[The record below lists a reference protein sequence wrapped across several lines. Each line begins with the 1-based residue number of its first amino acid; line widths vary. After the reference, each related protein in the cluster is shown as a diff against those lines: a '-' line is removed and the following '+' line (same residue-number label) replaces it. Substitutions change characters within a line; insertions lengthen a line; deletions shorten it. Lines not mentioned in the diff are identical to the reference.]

1 MPACIDLM
9 ERTMIAVSR
18 GDASLPIRSVVPVGG
33 ANLMGVMPGRLAEP
47 DCFGIKL
54 VSLFPGN
61 VAAGF
66 SSHLGLVMLF
76 EPEHGRPVALMDA
89 GEITAIRTAAASGL
103 ATRLLA
109 RKGAGDLAIL
119 GAGEQARSHLE
130 AMLAVRPLRRV
141 RVWSHRP
148 ASAEAF
154 AIAEGKRLGIAIET
168 APSVKAATAG
178 ADIICTVSKAREP
191 ILRGEWIAPG
201 AHLNVVGSSII
212 GAAEID
218 TAAVRRACFFVDY
231 RPSTLAEAGEFR
243 RALDAGAITED
254 HIQGEIGEV
263 AAGTVIGRR
272 SAGDITLYKSLGIA
286 AQDLAAAHLV
296 LEAARADG
304 VGQTV
309 EL

>member
-9 ERTMIAVSR
+9 ERTMIAVSQGR
-18 GDASLPIRSVVPVGG
+18 ASLPIRSVVPVGG

-109 RKGAGDLAIL
+109 REGTGDLAVL
-119 GAGEQARSHLE
+119 GAGEQARSHLA
-130 AMLAVRPLRRV
+130 AMLAVRPIRRV

-148 ASAEAF
+148 KRAEAF
-154 AIAEGKRLGIAIET
+154 AMAGGERQGLAIE
-168 APSVKAATAG
+168 AASSVEAAVAG

-212 GAAEID
+212 SAAEID
-218 TAAVRRACFFVDY
+218 VAAVARARFFVDY

-254 HIQGEIGEV
+254 HILGEIGEV

-272 SAGDITLYKSLGIA
+272 SEADITLYKSLGIA
-286 AQDLAAAHLV
+286 AQDLAAAHFV
-296 LEAARADG
+296 LEAARASG

-309 EL
+309 EF